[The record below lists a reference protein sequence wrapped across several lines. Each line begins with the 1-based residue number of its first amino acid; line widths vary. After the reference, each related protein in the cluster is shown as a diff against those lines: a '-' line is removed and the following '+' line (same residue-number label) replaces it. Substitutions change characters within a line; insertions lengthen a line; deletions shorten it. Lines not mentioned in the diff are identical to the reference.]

1 VSDTEGVFSRR
12 LVSNWAELPTTLR
25 RRQKHRPDILNQFT
39 DYSESSE
46 NELHRYEQK
55 APGNVQR
62 IVHHSEFLRKLD
74 CGDIARKDVS
84 DTRKNRRERRAVPM
98 QGSEGPP
105 SRLDEGYWR
114 HYENQELR
122 LPAYRKRNHL
132 IGRQEKRNLSDE
144 DRKTNSP
151 DSLLMKS
158 SESELS
164 SDEYGHTDDS
174 GAFLEQAS
182 QLDKASKAAKRSSFI
197 KFFTRESGKQKRKT
211 ESDHLD
217 INKNIRQGL
226 ESFRKESLG
235 QQKFEYENIP
245 RIDVSKLDQK
255 SLLYPIA
262 RPSDNRQP
270 TIEQL
275 RLEEGCELRNALA
288 PKRRPVQQRDEP
300 SKPSDAIR
308 ECYESEQ
315 MMTRT
320 NGERKTAK
328 METITEENADGS
340 KLSVREILKR
350 FEENLRTQ
358 SDVATTYSDSNNE
371 LDDKTSDKTMDT
383 IQETLRKLDEKA
395 KGYQIVS
402 LIAGS
407 MNTSASRNF
416 RLDTDLAK
424 WNASRLR
431 LFAFAACI
439 CIIRTS
445 LRHSYASIMAA
456 QPPRKSPDRCA
467 RYLSQRGCMDAQ

>member
-1 VSDTEGVFSRR
+1 MPRIGHLRASADAIMEREVSDTEGVFSRR
-12 LVSNWAELPTTLR
+12 LVGNWAELPTTLR

-55 APGNVQR
+55 AAVNVQR
-62 IVHHSEFLRKLD
+62 IVRHSEFLRKLES
-74 CGDIARKDVS
+74 GDIARKDVS
-84 DTRKNRRERRAVPM
+84 DNRKNTRERGAMRSP
-98 QGSEGPP
+98 EGPP

-114 HYENQELR
+114 HCENQEPR
-122 LPAYRKRNHL
+122 FPAYRKSQPV
-132 IGRQEKRNLSDE
+132 GRQEKRNLSDE

-182 QLDKASKAAKRSSFI
+182 HLDKASKTSKRSSFI
-197 KFFTRESGKQKRKT
+197 CKFFTAKENGKQKRKT
-211 ESDHLD
+211 EPDINLD
-217 INKNIRQGL
+217 INKNIRQSL
-226 ESFRKESLG
+226 EECFRKETFG
-235 QQKFEYENIP
+235 QQRFEYENIP

-255 SLLYPIA
+255 SPLHPIA

-275 RLEEGCELRNALA
+275 RLEEGCELRNSRNA
-288 PKRRPVQQRDEP
+288 PASKRRPVQRRDEP
-300 SKPSDAIR
+300 SIR
-308 ECYESEQ
+308 ECHESER
-315 MMTRT
+315 MIARA
-320 NGERKTAK
+320 NGERKTTK

-358 SDVATTYSDSNNE
+358 SDVAATCSDSNE
-371 LDDKTSDKTMDT
+371 LDDETSDKTMDT

-395 KGYQIVS
+395 KGYRIVS
-402 LIAGS
+402 LI
-407 MNTSASRNF
+407 
-416 RLDTDLAK
+416 
-424 WNASRLR
+424 
-431 LFAFAACI
+431 
-439 CIIRTS
+439 
-445 LRHSYASIMAA
+445 
-456 QPPRKSPDRCA
+456 
-467 RYLSQRGCMDAQ
+467 

>member
-1 VSDTEGVFSRR
+1 MMEREVSDTEGVFSRR

-39 DYSESSE
+39 DYTEYSG
-46 NELHRYEQK
+46 NELHRLPAYEQK
-55 APGNVQR
+55 ALSNVQR
-62 IVHHSEFLRKLD
+62 IVHHSEFPRKLESSD
-74 CGDIARKDVS
+74 VARN
-84 DTRKNRRERRAVPM
+84 DTRKNTRECRAV
-98 QGSEGPP
+98 QGSESPP

-114 HYENQELR
+114 HYENQEPR
-122 LPAYRKRNHL
+122 LAHRKRSHL
-132 IGRQEKRNLSDE
+132 TGRQEKRNLSDE

-182 QLDKASKAAKRSSFI
+182 QLQDKASKAKRSSFI

-211 ESDHLD
+211 EFDHLD

-226 ESFRKESLG
+226 EPFRKESFG

-245 RIDVSKLDQK
+245 RIDMSKLDQK
-255 SLLYPIA
+255 PLLHPIA
-262 RPSDNRQP
+262 RPSDTCQP

-275 RLEEGCELRNALA
+275 RLEEGCELRNSRNALA
-288 PKRRPVQQRDEP
+288 SKRRPVQQKDEP

-308 ECYESEQ
+308 DPLCESEQ
-315 MMTRT
+315 MIARA

-358 SDVATTYSDSNNE
+358 GDVATTYSDSNNE

-402 LIAGS
+402 
-407 MNTSASRNF
+407 
-416 RLDTDLAK
+416 
-424 WNASRLR
+424 
-431 LFAFAACI
+431 
-439 CIIRTS
+439 
-445 LRHSYASIMAA
+445 
-456 QPPRKSPDRCA
+456 P
-467 RYLSQRGCMDAQ
+467 